1 MLFRSAID
9 SAIAST
15 EMEGF
20 KFTQS
25 EKEDFD
31 KIVNG
36 TMTFEEHRQKYIEI
50 GHALGEKGGNMDDN
64 ETEAGS
70 DPYVY
75 PGTNVLKNK
84 FGIRIQEDLDLV
96 ERNLV
101 TNRLAELILLSGK

>member
-1 MLFRSAID
+1 MMIDKGDEERIRRKEALD

-50 GHALGEKGGNMDDN
+50 GG
-64 ETEAGS
+64 
-70 DPYVY
+70 V
-75 PGTNVLKNK
+75 
-84 FGIRIQEDLDLV
+84 
-96 ERNLV
+96 
-101 TNRLAELILLSGK
+101 